1 MQYQYSKS
9 QCYLK
14 QLIRGMPHYP
24 CSTAPNKPERD
35 ELVFKALRIVLNH
48 LLIHDLGIKDEN
60 ASETMSTDYNSMS
73 IGEIRLN
80 VAKIWGEVQI
90 SMLSEMDH
98 PTVIATIF
106 SSAPFILVSECSSL
120 DDQTSIKHNC

>member
-1 MQYQYSKS
+1 
-9 QCYLK
+9 
-14 QLIRGMPHYP
+14 MPHYP

-60 ASETMSTDYNSMS
+60 AFETMSTDYNSMS

-80 VAKIWGEVQI
+80 VAKTWGEVQK

-98 PTVIATIF
+98 PTVIATIC

-120 DDQTSIKHNC
+120 DDLNSIKHNG